1 VRKSVSEEIAERI
14 AQMGGRRTGR
24 HPGRDGR
31 PGRGRNRAA
40 QGHGQARQGG
50 PAATSGETKTGPA
63 YAADGTLKTVS
74 IPVDEPAAAPE
85 PKPERKGRKPKAAK
99 EPKAKSGHAHE
110 GGGHARGD
118 LETRAVG

>member
-1 VRKSVSEEIAERI
+1 VSEEIAERI
-14 AQMGGRRTGR
+14 AKMDADEQAATPASTLAPDAVLAEPPKGKAK
-24 HPGRDGR
+24 
-31 PGRGRNRAA
+31 RGKAA
-40 QGHGQARQGG
+40 H
-50 PAATSGETKTGPA
+50 AATSGKTKTGPA

-74 IPVDEPAAAPE
+74 IPADEPTAAPE